1 MEANAA
7 REAGTAPASGRSA
20 YALASVGLLGIVVA
34 AVLAAYAR
42 ASPGDG
48 RAIFTLGFSGM
59 LPFKTWLTSGAA
71 LLAVVQAVSAARMW
85 GRLPGAHGPAPAW
98 VSPLHRWSGTVAF
111 VLTLPVGFHCVWS
124 LGFADDS
131 ARTLVHSVA
140 GSLFYGAFAAKML
153 ALRLRGLPGWV
164 VPLLGGALVAL
175 VAVLWFGAALW
186 YLTRPGVP
194 LT

>member
-1 MEANAA
+1 ME
-7 REAGTAPASGRSA
+7 RSTAGRHGGAPAPGATA
-20 YALASVGLLGIVVA
+20 YALAGVGLLGIGVA
-34 AVLAAYAR
+34 AALAAYAR
-42 ASPGDG
+42 VSPGDG

-59 LPFKTWLTSGAA
+59 LPLKTWLTTGAA
-71 LLAVVQAVSAARMW
+71 LLAVVQALSAARMW
-85 GRLPGAHGPAPAW
+85 GRLPGARGPVPGW
-98 VSPLHRWSGTVAF
+98 VSPLHRWSGAVAF

-140 GSLFYGAFAAKML
+140 GCLFYGAFAAKML
-153 ALRLRGLPGWV
+153 ALRVRGLPGWLI
-164 VPLLGGALVAL
+164 PLLGGTLVAL